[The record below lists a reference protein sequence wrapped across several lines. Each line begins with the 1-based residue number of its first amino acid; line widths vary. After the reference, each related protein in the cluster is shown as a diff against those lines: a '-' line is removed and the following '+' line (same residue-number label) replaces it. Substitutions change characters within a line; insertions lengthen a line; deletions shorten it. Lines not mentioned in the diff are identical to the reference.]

1 MLADLKIS
9 AQESAQKKCMKKV
22 PIKKAQTSSNK
33 KWKTWKSAIKSAQK
47 SYFPINSAQIGTFF
61 CTLSNPEPICLHT
74 QPRCVGEKSHVSG
87 GWRRHYR
94 WQAIAFTHHPGVT
107 HHSGVVGTPGWCALC
122 RNQFPLCV
130 KSAQTATLPLDTLV
144 TGFSSYFLWS
154 DQHKLQRLL
163 WIESQLLGD
172 VQAPKEVC
180 VPLC

>member
-1 MLADLKIS
+1 
-9 AQESAQKKCMKKV
+9 MKKV
-22 PIKKAQTSSNK
+22 PIRKAKKGSNK
-33 KWKTWKSAIKSAQK
+33 KWKTWKSAIKSAQQR
-47 SYFPINSAQIGTFF
+47 SFPTNSAQIGTFF
-61 CTLSNPEPICLHT
+61 ALLATRNLYASTHNPGVWVKNHT
-74 QPRCVGEKSHVSG
+74 WVV
-87 GWRRHYR
+87 
-94 WQAIAFTHHPGVT
+94 AIGSTHRPGVT

-130 KSAQTATLPLDTLV
+130 RSAETATLPLDTLV

-154 DQHKLQRLL
+154 DQPKLQRLL